1 MNMKK
6 LLLII
11 GMALCAFSVYAQD
24 NIERTDNYPT
34 GYMKA
39 AYPYYFGTIDG
50 VLYVFVGST
59 PSILVKFPPQDPRES
74 YSIPNTVS
82 RISKGAFKGC
92 RNLKEIIIPVSV
104 FYIGEDAFD
113 DTEIERFVV
122 SGNDISANNHPVE
135 SINPGLGADGY
146 YDLSGIPTDVPPS
159 GMGIRV
165 KQGKGT
171 KILTK

>member
-1 MNMKK
+1 MKK

-50 VLYVFVGST
+50 VLYVFVGSS
-59 PSILVKFPPQDPRES
+59 PSILVKYPSQDTRES
-74 YSIPNTVS
+74 FTIPNTVS

-92 RNLKEIIIPVSV
+92 HNLKEIIIPGSV
-104 FYIGEDAFD
+104 LYIGDDAFD

-122 SGNDISANNHPVE
+122 SGNDISAYNRPVE
-135 SINPGLGADGY
+135 SINPGGVGY
-146 YDLSGIPTDVPPS
+146 YDLSGMPIETPPD
-159 GMGIRV
+159 GVGIMMEHG
-165 KQGKGT
+165 QGT
-171 KILTK
+171 KILNK